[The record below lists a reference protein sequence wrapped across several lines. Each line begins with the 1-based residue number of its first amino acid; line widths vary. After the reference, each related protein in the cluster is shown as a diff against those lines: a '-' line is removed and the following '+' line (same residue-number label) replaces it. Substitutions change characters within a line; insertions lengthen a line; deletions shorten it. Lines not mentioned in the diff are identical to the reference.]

1 MNQSRKKGAMIPLTV
16 EAFATTLPT
25 SCNSDGEGLSIVG
38 TWLQASGATEEFTNN
53 VSDGIATD
61 TIDANNFIR
70 ITFYADGTFD
80 DLKSYSY
87 TENGDVIVETST
99 DVGTYSV
106 SGNLLSVAYDG
117 EGTQTVEFTLSGTQL
132 GIAHIE
138 EFTENGNQ
146 KRLVILTTY
155 HRQ

>member
-1 MNQSRKKGAMIPLTV
+1 MKAMTPLEV

-25 SCNSDGEGLSIVG
+25 SCNSDGEGPSIVG
-38 TWLQASGATEEFTNN
+38 TWLQASGATEEFTNH

-61 TIDANNFIR
+61 IIDANNFIR
-70 ITFYADGTFD
+70 ITFNADGTFD

-87 TENGDVIVETST
+87 TENGDVIVGTST

-106 SGNLLSVAYDG
+106 NGNLLSVAYDG
-117 EGTQTVEFTLSGTQL
+117 EDTQTVEFTLNGTRL
-132 GIAHIE
+132 TIAHIE
-138 EFTENGNQ
+138 EFTENGDQ

-155 HRQ
+155 NRQ